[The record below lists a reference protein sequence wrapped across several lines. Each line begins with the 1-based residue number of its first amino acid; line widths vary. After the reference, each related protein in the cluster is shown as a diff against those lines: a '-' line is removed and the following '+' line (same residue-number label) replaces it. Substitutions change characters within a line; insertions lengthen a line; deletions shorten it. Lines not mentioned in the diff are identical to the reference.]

1 MLLCYFFKQ
10 QFNLNSVLTTCEAS
24 NYRAKL
30 SFHQTSPE
38 RLQTRQRKHRQHVL
52 VCLRCADGA
61 DTRIVPVL
69 LQRGR
74 YISCWPRYNKQAA
87 AASRQHRYYM
97 QPQLYRFYKNSAS
110 RNGSFTNKKKG
121 IWRRLRIKELMG
133 VPVLPEAS
141 RINMLGHVSFAI
153 ANRFAATFGLN
164 ARCFQKLF
172 EMHSAS
178 GPRAHGNNQAGILN
192 PTAFWQFNQ
201 NNSVLCFL
209 ILPE

>member
-1 MLLCYFFKQ
+1 MGLIL
-10 QFNLNSVLTTCEAS
+10 AS
-24 NYRAKL
+24 CRFYCN
-30 SFHQTSPE
+30 E
-38 RLQTRQRKHRQHVL
+38 
-52 VCLRCADGA
+52 A
-61 DTRIVPVL
+61 DTSAVDRDIINKRQLLADNTDIICNPNYIASTRIQQVATEA
-69 LQRGR
+69 LQ
-74 YISCWPRYNKQAA
+74 I
-87 AASRQHRYYM
+87 
-97 QPQLYRFYKNSAS
+97 
-110 RNGSFTNKKKG
+110 KKKG

-178 GPRAHGNNQAGILN
+178 GPQAHGNNQAGILN

-201 NNSVLCFL
+201 NKSVLCFL